1 MPLALTDPRWS
12 DLHTSYGEATE
23 VVAWL
28 TAAQEQGLSED
39 RLGELINEVTHQGGT
54 STAMYAVAPHLVAL
68 ARRAKPEHAL
78 PILTNAGILY
88 ATAEGSCVVPCPEF
102 LFHEFVA
109 TGRAGAEL
117 LAPLIPKTTD
127 FDGFKW
133 AMAAMAGFMGH
144 SQFAR
149 FLDGLDLYQ
158 GDFHHVLLD
167 EPFPPV

>member
-12 DLHTSYGEATE
+12 ALHTSYGETGD

-28 TAAQEQGLSED
+28 TEAHERGLPED

-68 ARRAKPEHAL
+68 ARRAEPEHAL
-78 PILTNAGILY
+78 PILTHAGVLY
-88 ATAEGSCVVPCPEF
+88 ASAEGSCVVPCPEF

-109 TGRAGAEL
+109 TAQTGAEL
-117 LAPLIPKTTD
+117 LAPLIPKTAD
-127 FDGFKW
+127 FDSFKW
-133 AMAAMAGFMGH
+133 AIAAMAGFMGH
-144 SQFAR
+144 SKFAR
-149 FLDGLDLYQ
+149 FLEGLDLYQ

>member
-12 DLHTSYGEATE
+12 DLHTSYGEAPE

-28 TAAQEQGLSED
+28 TAAQEHGLSED

-88 ATAEGSCVVPCPEF
+88 APAEGSCVVPCPEF